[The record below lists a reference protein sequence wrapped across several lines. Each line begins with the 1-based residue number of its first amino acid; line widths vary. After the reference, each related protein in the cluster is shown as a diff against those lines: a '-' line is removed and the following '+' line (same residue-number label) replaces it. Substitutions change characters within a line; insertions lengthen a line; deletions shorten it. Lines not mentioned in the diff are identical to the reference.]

1 MKTSKYLKIN
11 AHDLFKGATVAAG
24 TVMLS
29 LVGTMIESGFAVTDE
44 QLMMSVKVG
53 VLAAVSYLIKNL
65 FTNSDDQMFKSESN

>member
-1 MKTSKYLKIN
+1 MKTSGYLKIN
-11 AHDLFKGATVAAG
+11 FHDLAKGATVATG

-29 LVGTMIESGFAVTDE
+29 LLGTMMESGMNVTDE
-44 QLMMSVKVG
+44 QLIMSVKMG